1 MKYQIL
7 IYIMLL
13 CPVQILA
20 SVSKKMVISTNMEQ
34 PRVSITRT
42 FSLSLNR
49 VRTINFKSK
58 NQIELKSLSY
68 EDSNGHIISIQ
79 LKDTIGEN
87 IVFSKTIGKT
97 SIKNLSFT
105 AVSLENK
112 KNAQIEIELI
122 P

>member
-1 MKYQIL
+1 
-7 IYIMLL
+7 MLL